1 MEKRRHRPKRHRQ
14 RGGVTRVAAQKKL
27 RHHHGGQKV
36 DAAAAIAVDDIE
48 SNRSIG
54 RVPRRVSSSGSR
66 RLEQGATNRR
76 VAPKRNWRMKRG
88 RNREREREK
97 SVDKEKRDVEG
108 SRGVPLVLA
117 RFYWKTSATAALSAH
132 LFFFPATFVEPP
144 TILLPSRLCLR
155 ASVSSTS
162 NSSGRT
168 TSSPGFFSPSSAL
181 ESVLEHPKV
190 STTDAHCFA
199 RRLVFSPLYKNGIET
214 RNETRKKQHTAVVL
228 FSFFSN
234 RPDVRRRRRMMAPK
248 PGPERPG
255 RGGGTVV
262 TCPTSAAHR
271 WTEGDNGRA
280 GGRPRSQSPISGCAG
295 QSAATQSGHPISWNA
310 RSPVTGTTT
319 ADADAAD
326 RRIPR
331 HQIRPTDRMKCADI
345 VLVPNRFRK
354 DGLLRRLDGWNRTT
368 STTSLVTERLQA
380 PWDFRAD
387 ETKKIRNSP
396 PD

>member
-168 TSSPGFFSPSSAL
+168 TSSPGFFPLRRPSSPSWNTPKFPRQTLIVLHDDLSFL
-181 ESVLEHPKV
+181 RCTKMESKREMKHE
-190 STTDAHCFA
+190 
-199 RRLVFSPLYKNGIET
+199 KNNT
-214 RNETRKKQHTAVVL
+214 PRWSYFR
-228 FSFFSN
+228 FFLI
-234 RPDVRRRRRMMAPK
+234 
-248 PGPERPG
+248 G
-255 RGGGTVV
+255 R
-262 TCPTSAAHR
+262 TS
-271 WTEGDNGRA
+271 
-280 GGRPRSQSPISGCAG
+280 
-295 QSAATQSGHPISWNA
+295 
-310 RSPVTGTTT
+310 
-319 ADADAAD
+319 ADADAWWRRNRALNDRGGGDSSHLSDVSCSSMD
-326 RRIPR
+326 RRR
-331 HQIRPTDRMKCADI
+331 
-345 VLVPNRFRK
+345 
-354 DGLLRRLDGWNRTT
+354 
-368 STTSLVTERLQA
+368 
-380 PWDFRAD
+380 
-387 ETKKIRNSP
+387 
-396 PD
+396 